1 MLNKKNLKVCLLLL
15 KLLANGKY
23 FMSEE
28 EIEEEKAMD
37 EDEPKKDNATRLQVI
52 RKLCDIYI
60 YIVYIYTFYI
70 MSYASYHMLMIFCT
84 TYQYVQP
91 LYTIERISNISLDSV
106 FLNIVFKVYITILF
120 LVLLPARPPFAI
132 G

>member
-1 MLNKKNLKVCLLLL
+1 
-15 KLLANGKY
+15 
-23 FMSEE
+23 
-28 EIEEEKAMD
+28 
-37 EDEPKKDNATRLQVI
+37 
-52 RKLCDIYI
+52 
-60 YIVYIYTFYI
+60 

-106 FLNIVFKVYITILF
+106 FLKIVFKVYITS
-120 LVLLPARPPFAI
+120 LLIPGAIASQPAFFAI

>member
-1 MLNKKNLKVCLLLL
+1 
-15 KLLANGKY
+15 
-23 FMSEE
+23 
-28 EIEEEKAMD
+28 
-37 EDEPKKDNATRLQVI
+37 
-52 RKLCDIYI
+52 
-60 YIVYIYTFYI
+60 

-106 FLNIVFKVYITILF
+106 FLNIVFKVYITHSIPGAIASQASLF
-120 LVLLPARPPFAI
+120 CYWLA